1 MSGGLETLPSR
12 PFSGNSAALNSYC
25 IPSVSPRPSRIV
37 TNPPLRAS
45 PFVRSHREKEQQP
58 LRRVSP
64 KTAARMYSPV
74 RTHARSRESPTPRRG
89 KHVDAKGRYE
99 TTPRTPTEA
108 RPPASA
114 SVTTGCHSH
123 GAPLLHGPLDAS
135 TSKMAEKTRL
145 SSATQSLPRSRR

>member
-99 TTPRTPTEA
+99 TTPRHPNRGATSCIRFCYNWMPQPRRTAAA
-108 RPPASA
+108 RA
-114 SVTTGCHSH
+114 
-123 GAPLLHGPLDAS
+123 
-135 TSKMAEKTRL
+135 
-145 SSATQSLPRSRR
+145 SRRVHVKDGRENASFLRDAESAP